1 MFINCGFA
9 DEDERVR
16 AEVLNA
22 ALEIIDVHGK
32 SNVRIVLILLS
43 SLGSGA
49 SRSCLRMPLADGS
62 VLIPMHPIYMKVQ
75 STV

>member
-22 ALEIIDVHGK
+22 ALEIIDVHGMPWWCRPAARTGH
-32 SNVRIVLILLS
+32 VGQLELVA
-43 SLGSGA
+43 GS
-49 SRSCLRMPLADGS
+49 
-62 VLIPMHPIYMKVQ
+62 
-75 STV
+75 

>member
-22 ALEIIDVHGK
+22 ALEIIDVHG
-32 SNVRIVLILLS
+32 
-43 SLGSGA
+43 
-49 SRSCLRMPLADGS
+49 MPHGGGRRL
-62 VLIPMHPIYMKVQ
+62 VQ
-75 STV
+75 GT

>member
-1 MFINCGFA
+1 MLDMFINCGFA

-32 SNVRIVLILLS
+32 PRATRKANVHLVERE
-43 SLGSGA
+43 GMRRGN
-49 SRSCLRMPLADGS
+49 
-62 VLIPMHPIYMKVQ
+62 
-75 STV
+75 